1 MAKEVIDNCKTVV
14 YTKVKEVK
22 DSVKTVLNNQ
32 LQNLEKQVD
41 LNSLK
46 DSIKDIFDTKTDKDV
61 EEIKEKL
68 MGYNP
73 FRKKNKN

>member
-1 MAKEVIDNCKTVV
+1 VAKEVIDNCKTVV

>member
-1 MAKEVIDNCKTVV
+1 MAKEVVDNGKNVV
-14 YTKVKEVK
+14 NIKVKEVK

-46 DSIKDIFDTKTDKDV
+46 DSIKNILNTKTDIDV
-61 EEIKEKL
+61 EEIKENI
-68 MGYNP
+68 MG
-73 FRKKNKN
+73 

>member
-1 MAKEVIDNCKTVV
+1 MAKEVVNNVKTVV
-14 YTKVKEVK
+14 NIKAKEVK

-46 DSIKDIFDTKTDKDV
+46 DSIKDILDTKTDKDV

-68 MGYNP
+68 MG
-73 FRKKNKN
+73 

>member
-1 MAKEVIDNCKTVV
+1 MAKEAVDNGKTVV
-14 YTKVKEVK
+14 NIKAKEVK

-32 LQNLEKQVD
+32 LQNLEKQVN

-46 DSIKDIFDTKTDKDV
+46 NSIKDILDTKTDKDV

-68 MGYNP
+68 MGQNP

>member
-1 MAKEVIDNCKTVV
+1 MAKEVVDNVKTVV
-14 YTKVKEVK
+14 NIKVKEVK

-32 LQNLEKQVD
+32 LQNLEKQVN

-46 DSIKDIFDTKTDKDV
+46 NSIKDILDTKTDKDV

-68 MGYNP
+68 MGQNP

>member
-1 MAKEVIDNCKTVV
+1 MAKEVVDNGKNVV
-14 YTKVKEVK
+14 NIKVKEVK

-46 DSIKDIFDTKTDKDV
+46 DSIKNILNTKTDIDV
-61 EEIKEKL
+61 EEIKENI

-73 FRKKNKN
+73 FGKKNKN

>member
-1 MAKEVIDNCKTVV
+1 MAKEVVNNVKTVV
-14 YTKVKEVK
+14 NIKAKEVK

-46 DSIKDIFDTKTDKDV
+46 NSIKDILDTKTDKDV

-68 MGYNP
+68 MG
-73 FRKKNKN
+73 

>member
-1 MAKEVIDNCKTVV
+1 MTKEVIDNGKTVV

-41 LNSLK
+41 LNSL
-46 DSIKDIFDTKTDKDV
+46 
-61 EEIKEKL
+61 
-68 MGYNP
+68 
-73 FRKKNKN
+73 

>member
-1 MAKEVIDNCKTVV
+1 VAKEVVDNGKTVV
-14 YTKVKEVK
+14 NIKAKEVK

-46 DSIKDIFDTKTDKDV
+46 DSIKDILDTKTDKDV

-68 MGYNP
+68 MG
-73 FRKKNKN
+73 

>member
-1 MAKEVIDNCKTVV
+1 MTKEVVDNGKTVV
-14 YTKVKEVK
+14 NIKEKEVK
-22 DSVKTVLNNQ
+22 DRVKNVLNNQ
-32 LQNLEKQVD
+32 LENLEKQVD

-46 DSIKDIFDTKTDKDV
+46 NSIKDILDTKTDKDV

-68 MGYNP
+68 MGQNP

>member
-1 MAKEVIDNCKTVV
+1 MAKEVVDNGKNVV
-14 YTKVKEVK
+14 NIKVKEVK

-46 DSIKDIFDTKTDKDV
+46 DSIKKILNTKTDIDV

-68 MGYNP
+68 MD
-73 FRKKNKN
+73 

>member
-1 MAKEVIDNCKTVV
+1 MAKEVVDNGKNVV
-14 YTKVKEVK
+14 NIKVKEVK

-32 LQNLEKQVD
+32 LQNLEKQVN

-46 DSIKDIFDTKTDKDV
+46 NSIKDILDTKTDKDV

-68 MGYNP
+68 MGQNP

>member
-1 MAKEVIDNCKTVV
+1 MAKEAVDNGKTVV
-14 YTKVKEVK
+14 NIKAKEVK

-46 DSIKDIFDTKTDKDV
+46 DSIKDILDTKTDKDV

-68 MGYNP
+68 MG
-73 FRKKNKN
+73 

>member
-1 MAKEVIDNCKTVV
+1 VAKEVVDNVKTVV
-14 YTKVKEVK
+14 NIKAKEVK

-46 DSIKDIFDTKTDKDV
+46 DSIKDILDTKTDKDV

-68 MGYNP
+68 MG
-73 FRKKNKN
+73 

>member
-1 MAKEVIDNCKTVV
+1 MTKEVVDNGKTVV
-14 YTKVKEVK
+14 NIKEKKVK

-32 LQNLEKQVD
+32 LQNLEKQVN

-46 DSIKDIFDTKTDKDV
+46 NSIKDILDTKTDKDV

-68 MGYNP
+68 MGQNP

>member
-1 MAKEVIDNCKTVV
+1 MAKEVVDNGKTVV
-14 YTKVKEVK
+14 NIKAKEVK
-22 DSVKTVLNNQ
+22 DSVKTILNNQ

-46 DSIKDIFDTKTDKDV
+46 DSIKDILDTKTDKDV

>member
-73 FRKKNKN
+73 FRKKHKN

>member
-1 MAKEVIDNCKTVV
+1 MAKEVVDNGKNVV
-14 YTKVKEVK
+14 NIKVKEVK

-46 DSIKDIFDTKTDKDV
+46 DSIKDILDTKTDKDV
-61 EEIKEKL
+61 EEIKEKI
-68 MGYNP
+68 MS
-73 FRKKNKN
+73 

>member
-1 MAKEVIDNCKTVV
+1 VAKEVVNNVKTVV
-14 YTKVKEVK
+14 NIKAKEVK

-46 DSIKDIFDTKTDKDV
+46 DSIKDILDTKTDKDV

-68 MGYNP
+68 MG
-73 FRKKNKN
+73 

>member
-1 MAKEVIDNCKTVV
+1 MTKEVVDNGKTVV
-14 YTKVKEVK
+14 NIKEKKVK

-32 LQNLEKQVD
+32 LQNLEKQVN

-46 DSIKDIFDTKTDKDV
+46 NSIKDILDTKTDKDV

-68 MGYNP
+68 MG
-73 FRKKNKN
+73 

>member
-1 MAKEVIDNCKTVV
+1 VTKEVVDNGKTVV
-14 YTKVKEVK
+14 NIKEKKVK

-32 LQNLEKQVD
+32 LQNLEKQVN

-46 DSIKDIFDTKTDKDV
+46 NSIKDILDTKTDKDV

-68 MGYNP
+68 MGQNP

>member
-1 MAKEVIDNCKTVV
+1 MTKEVIDNGKTVV

>member
-1 MAKEVIDNCKTVV
+1 MAKEVVDNVKTVV
-14 YTKVKEVK
+14 NIKAKEVK
-22 DSVKTVLNNQ
+22 DSVKTVINNQ

-46 DSIKDIFDTKTDKDV
+46 DSIKDILDTKTDKDV

-68 MGYNP
+68 MG
-73 FRKKNKN
+73 

>member
-1 MAKEVIDNCKTVV
+1 MAKEVVDNVKTVV
-14 YTKVKEVK
+14 NIKAKEVK

-46 DSIKDIFDTKTDKDV
+46 DSIKDILDTKTDKDV

-68 MGYNP
+68 MGKNP
-73 FRKKNKN
+73 FGKKNKN